1 MHRFRFQTLTL
12 LALVLFVKNLS
23 AQDPKIFR
31 RHYLILYDNSYPFYS
46 QEEQSLGML
55 KTVTALFKNEIP
67 EKNRIG
73 EIVEGRTDNLRYER
87 EKQVPFF
94 DLEQDEISFYYF
106 GLNRD
111 RTGYLVNNRDQLK
124 QNRAL
129 YAKFKELFIVPQ
141 SVSWSQAKSKYK
153 NDVGRFLQAIWQNPK
168 PAWGDGYTLS
178 NLVYPVALERI
189 SGEPHAEEYILIV
202 ASDFLTGADFGNKQD
217 YALIRQLFGY
227 NDYYAGEILGKID
240 ALRGKFYLIDY
251 FDFEFSSK
259 LYRDGRLVPL
269 GIIAHKIRLNAGFYE
284 PENVTIKIDSDLRL
298 KQSGY
303 RQPNYDVSETTI
315 NFLHNDSLK
324 VSSLVL
330 RIVGVGKE
338 RKRDTL
344 VDTLLASYDV
354 NENRL
359 RCANGDRVDLD
370 AARMNYTVPKLRARL
385 KNFNAPDSLGFEALE
400 VQYKFNCDYIIAP
413 DSKLKITYTAGRT
426 IPVEKVKFAS
436 KTSIIIMSYV
446 LPILLGLGVLYLII
460 RCGRPLGIK
469 LHFDGFN
476 DHYEIIDYQQNR
488 GRVRAPFKPWDSHQ
502 ATMEIHGEVTYTFP
516 NYLFNW
522 GVPVFL
528 QLTGA
533 QCPNGFDIF
542 LKDGENREYTQAYPI
557 RYRRQKKFKATA
569 VIAQNSSAPAVRQ
582 PTALEFKVSAGFTK
596 GIFHKEFQRQWP
608 YSFFIGPALNEVWVG
623 LDPGT
628 TGSCIASGVEA
639 HHCVIQKD
647 QDGQD
652 LITPSIIVFDKRRDY
667 LPPSINGAIDRG
679 SYEHGFDAQK
689 VAGTKDRVSFQSI
702 KKMLGFSDRHEI
714 LFNNKIPLKL
724 DGKEL
729 TSLLVEGLLAD
740 HKKFIESSTQLP
752 QGFLNGGAYKPER
765 LVVAIPNNF
774 TSTKIQALVDSIDK
788 LRWFKEVR
796 YIHEAEA
803 ILLYYLHSKHRQN
816 ADENETVLIFDM
828 GGATINATVVN
839 VQQRKMAG
847 DPEYHVDILA
857 KLGYGIGGDTIDYCL
872 IKLLYEFKED
882 YPELKRYNPFTP
894 TLNMSIND
902 REEQLRLRK
911 AFMQAAF
918 FLKTR
923 LIDNCKNS
931 DKDYLLSESEINNAL
946 EEFRKSFDSL
956 APQIKITINAGDPL
970 YQVLQKNGKKYT
982 LFRGDTLFKKLI
994 YDNVEHAARD
1004 IIELANDAPIQT
1016 VIFSGRSVL
1025 FPMIKESVTK
1035 ALQAAGQRPRNNV
1048 NFSGAELKSAVARGA
1063 CIYGTIRNAVVLQ
1076 SLKTNAYFGVRRT
1089 RGPND
1094 VEFLPLV
1101 EIGKPF
1107 VENGEH
1113 RSVRAEK
1120 PLAGSFALD
1129 GNYLYFYQVMGR
1141 DHHRIL
1147 ANQERHKFS
1156 LLKKMRLDNRISHI
1170 GMEVFEND
1178 NVSCFVENNSRI
1190 VMEEKAFVS
1199 DQEIADAY
1207 DEHYTWIVH

>member
-1 MHRFRFQTLTL
+1 MIRVVLLVIITLSVTSL
-12 LALVLFVKNLS
+12 P
-23 AQDPKIFR
+23 AQDQKIFR

-46 QEEQSLGML
+46 QEEQSPGMF
-55 KTVTALFKNEIP
+55 KAITALFNNEVPI
-67 EKNRIG
+67 KSKSS
-73 EIVEGRTDNLRYER
+73 EIVAGRLDNLRYEH
-87 EKQVPFF
+87 EKPILFF
-94 DLEQDEISFYYF
+94 DREQDEISFYYF

-111 RTGYLVNNRDQLK
+111 RTDYLVNNRDRLK
-124 QNRAL
+124 QNREL
-129 YAKFKELFIVPQ
+129 YAKFKELFITPQ
-141 SVSWSQAKSKYK
+141 NVTWSQARNEYK
-153 NDVGRFLQAIWQNPK
+153 NNVGRFLQAVWQKPK

-178 NLVYPVALERI
+178 NLVYPVTLERI
-189 SGEPHAEEYILIV
+189 SGEAYAEEYILIV

-227 NDYYAGEILGKID
+227 NDYYAGEILGRID
-240 ALRGKFYLIDY
+240 ARRGKFYLIDY

-303 RQPNYDVSETTI
+303 RQPHYDVSETAI

-324 VSSLVL
+324 ISSLVL
-330 RIVGVGKE
+330 RIIGVGKE

-344 VDTLLASYDV
+344 VDTLLAIYDE
-354 NENRL
+354 NENKL
-359 RCANGDRVDLD
+359 RCANGGQVELD
-370 AARMNYTVPKLRARL
+370 GRRMNYTVPRFRARL
-385 KNFNAPDSLGFEALE
+385 KDFNAPDSNGFEALE

-413 DSKLKITYTAGRT
+413 DSKLKITYTTGRT
-426 IPVEKVKFAS
+426 IPVEQIEFAS
-436 KTSIIIMSYV
+436 KTSIIMAYV
-446 LPILLGLGVLYLII
+446 LAILVILGVLLWL
-460 RCGRPLGIK
+460 GRPLGVE
-469 LHFDGFN
+469 LHFDDFT
-476 DHYEIIDYQQNR
+476 DHYEIIDYHQNR
-488 GRVRAPFKPWDSHQ
+488 GRVRVPYKPWDGNP
-502 ATMEIHGEVTYTFP
+502 ATVKIHGEVTYTFP
-516 NYLFNW
+516 NYRFNW
-522 GVPVFL
+522 SVPVFL

-533 QCPNGFDIF
+533 KCPNGFDIF
-542 LKDGENREYTQAYPI
+542 LKDGEDREYTQDYPI
-557 RYRRQKKFKATA
+557 RYRWQKKFKATA

-582 PTALEFKVSAGFTK
+582 PTELDFKVSAGFAK
-596 GIFHKEFQRQWP
+596 GIFHKGFQHHWS
-608 YSFFIGPALNEVWVG
+608 YSFFIGPVFNEVWVG

-628 TGSCIASGVEA
+628 TGSCIVSGVDA

-679 SYEHGFDAQK
+679 SYVHGLDAQK
-689 VAGTKDRVSFQSI
+689 VAGAKDRVSFQSI

-729 TSLLVEGLLAD
+729 TTLLVEGLLAD

-774 TSTKIQALVDSIDK
+774 TSRKIQALIDSINK
-788 LRWFKEVR
+788 LHWFKEVR

-803 ILLYYLHSKHRQN
+803 ILLSYLYSKHRKN
-816 ADENETVLIFDM
+816 AGENETVLIFDM

-839 VQQRKMAG
+839 VQERHEAG
-847 DPEYHVDILA
+847 EKRFDVNILA

-882 YPELKRYNPFTP
+882 YPELKRYKPFTP

-918 FLKTR
+918 NLKMD
-923 LIDNCKNS
+923 LIKNFKDP
-931 DKDYLLSESEINNAL
+931 DKDYLLSESQINNAL
-946 EEFRKSFDSL
+946 EAFRSSFDPL
-956 APQIKITINAGDPL
+956 APPIKITINADDQL
-970 YQVLQKNGKKYT
+970 YQLLQKDGTKYP
-982 LFRGDTLFKKLI
+982 LFRRDPFKKLI

-1004 IIELANDAPIQT
+1004 IIELANDASIQT

-1025 FPMIKESVTK
+1025 FPMIKETVTK
-1035 ALQAAGQRPRNNV
+1035 TLIKAAGSAPRNSV
-1048 NFSGAELKSAVARGA
+1048 NFSDVELKSAVAKGA
-1063 CIYGTIRNAVVLQ
+1063 CIYGTIHNAIVLQ
-1076 SLKTNAYFGVRRT
+1076 NLKTNAYFGVRRT

-1107 VENGEH
+1107 VENDEH
-1113 RSVRAEK
+1113 RSVRAVK
-1120 PLAGSFALD
+1120 PIAGSFALD
-1129 GNYLYFYQVMGR
+1129 GGYLYFYQVMGR
-1141 DHHRIL
+1141 DHQKIL

-1156 LLKKMRLDNRISHI
+1156 LLKKMRLDNRTSYV

-1178 NVSCFVENNSRI
+1178 HVSCFVENNSHT
-1190 VMEEKAFVS
+1190 VMKEEAQVS